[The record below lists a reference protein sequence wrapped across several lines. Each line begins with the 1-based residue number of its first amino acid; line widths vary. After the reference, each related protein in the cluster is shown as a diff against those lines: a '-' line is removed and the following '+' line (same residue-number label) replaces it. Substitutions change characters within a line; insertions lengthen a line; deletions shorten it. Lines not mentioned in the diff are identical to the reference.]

1 MGGEDIQQI
10 LVVEDDPSLRGAEI
24 RMVDGAFG
32 WKATGAGGLQEAV
45 RELSG
50 SDYTAVLLDLGLSDA
65 EGLEGLRLIRQLHPK
80 IAIVVITGQTE
91 EEIALQSLASGA
103 QEYLVKGRLDRR
115 EIQRTLRYAIH
126 RKQAERAT
134 LNANI
139 LLASTLDAFNSAIAV
154 VGAEG
159 RIFATNSRWRSWND
173 PNPFINGLGPGSDY
187 LKVCHELEGSP
198 HLGTAI
204 AAKGVIAVSES
215 RMPTFVVDYPNDQ
228 EPPRWFGLTATGFWI
243 DRTVHMLV
251 CVTNITE
258 RVVRTA
264 EMKKHQRLFKLITDH
279 ATDLI
284 AIVDTSGK
292 RLYTSP
298 SYERTLGW
306 TQAELEAGPPLA
318 LVHPDDRPS
327 VKQALDQVFRRGKGV
342 PLVYRMVTKEGPYLT
357 FESHSSLVRDPQGN
371 ENAVLFSARDITS
384 KVQAE
389 LERDR
394 MELQLRSA
402 QKLEAIGQ
410 LAAGIAHEINTPI
423 QYVGDNTR
431 FLGDSFQSLSKLLA
445 EHRKLLEGLDP
456 STLPAPLESTRQTL
470 LEDKVFEYLTEEIP
484 RAAEETLEG
493 VSRVADIVKALKEF
507 SYPMG
512 DEPVMMDV
520 NRCIETTA
528 TVARNEWKYTAEL
541 TMELALDLPHVPGF
555 PGEFNQVILNL
566 IVNGV
571 HAIQDIQSD
580 RNGEKGVISIKT
592 WNDENN
598 VFVAVKDSGKG
609 IPTEIWNRIFD
620 PFFTTK
626 GVGKGTGQGLAIAHV
641 VMEKHR
647 GRISF
652 DSVLGSGT
660 TFFLQIPRR
669 RPEVPSQEP

>member
-1 MGGEDIQQI
+1 MGAEDIQQI
-10 LVVEDDPSLRGAEI
+10 LVVEDDPSLREVEI
-24 RMVDGAFG
+24 RMIDGAFG
-32 WKATGAGGLQEAV
+32 WHAIGVCGLQDALQ
-45 RELSG
+45 ELAT
-50 SDYTAVLLDLGLSDA
+50 SDYTALLLDLALPDAMGLD
-65 EGLEGLRLIRQLHPK
+65 GLRVIRQRHPK
-80 IAIVVITGQTE
+80 VAIVVITGQTE
-91 EEIALQSLASGA
+91 EETALQSLALGA

-134 LNANI
+134 LNANV

-173 PNPFINGLGPGSDY
+173 SNPFIDGLGPGLDY
-187 LKVCHELEGSP
+187 LKVCHELEGSS

-204 AAKGVIAVSES
+204 AAKGVIAVSEN

-228 EPPRWFGLTATGFWI
+228 EPAKWFGLTATGFWI
-243 DRTVHMLV
+243 DRTMHLLI

-258 RVVRTA
+258 RVLRTA
-264 EMKKHQRLFKLITDH
+264 EMKKHQRLFKLITEH
-279 ATDLI
+279 STDLI
-284 AIVDTSGK
+284 AIVDSSGK

-306 TQAELEAGPPLA
+306 NQEELEAGPPLA
-318 LVHPDDRPS
+318 LVHPDDRSS
-327 VKQALDQVFRRGKGV
+327 VKQALDHVFRRGKGL
-342 PLVYRMVTKEGPYLT
+342 PLVYRMITKEGSYLT
-357 FESHSSLVRDPQGN
+357 FDSHTSLVRDPQGN

-389 LERDR
+389 LDRDR

-431 FLGDSFQSLSKLLA
+431 FLGDSFRDLSNLLI

-456 STLPAPLESTRQTL
+456 STIPAHLGSTRKTL
-470 LEDKVFEYLTEEIP
+470 LEDKVFGYLTEEIP

-493 VSRVADIVKALKEF
+493 VSRVANIVKALKEF

-520 NRCIETTA
+520 NHCIETTA
-528 TVARNEWKYTAEL
+528 TVARNEWKYSAEL
-541 TMELALDLPHVPGF
+541 SMELAPDLPLVPGF

-571 HAIQDIQSD
+571 HAIEDAQQNRD
-580 RNGEKGVISIKT
+580 GEKGVISIKT
-592 WNDENN
+592 WNDENS
-598 VFVAVKDSGKG
+598 VFVAVKDSGNG
-609 IPTEIWNRIFD
+609 IPVEIWNRIFD

-652 DSVLGSGT
+652 DSALGSGT

-669 RPEVPSQEP
+669 RSEVLSQEP

>member
-1 MGGEDIQQI
+1 MGEEDVQRI
-10 LVVEDDPSLRGAEI
+10 LVVEDDPFLREAEV
-24 RMVDGAFG
+24 RMIDGAFN
-32 WKATGAGGLQEAV
+32 WKAAGAGSLREAV
-45 RELSG
+45 QLLSDP
-50 SDYTAVLLDLGLSDA
+50 SYIAILLDLGLPDA
-65 EGLEGLRLIRQLHPK
+65 KGLDGLRSIRQLCPRV
-80 IAIVVITGQTE
+80 AIVVITGQTE
-91 EEIALQSLASGA
+91 EETAFQALAFGA
-103 QEYLVKGRLDRR
+103 QEYLVKGRLDRH

-134 LNANI
+134 LNSNV

-154 VGAEG
+154 VGSEG
-159 RIFATNSRWRSWND
+159 RIFATNSRWRSWTE
-173 PNPFINGLGPGSDY
+173 PNPLVNGLGPGSDY
-187 LKVCHELEGSP
+187 INLCRELEDSQ
-198 HLGTAI
+198 HLGTTI
-204 AAKGVIAVSES
+204 AAKGVIAVSEN

-228 EPPRWFGLTATGFWI
+228 EPSKWFGLTATGFWI
-243 DRTVHMLV
+243 DKTMHLLI

-258 RVVRTA
+258 RIIRIA

-284 AIVDTSGK
+284 AIVDSSGK

-306 TQAELEAGPPLA
+306 TQEEMEADPPLA
-318 LVHPDDRPS
+318 LVHPDDRFS
-327 VKQALDQVFRRGKGV
+327 VKQALEHVSRRGVGV
-342 PLVYRMVTKEGPYLT
+342 QLVYRMIKKDGHYLT

-431 FLGDSFQSLSKLLA
+431 FLGDSFKSLNNLLA
-445 EHRKLLEGLDP
+445 KYRNFMMDLDSSII
-456 STLPAPLESTRQTL
+456 STNLRDLRNSL
-470 LEDKVFEYLTEEIP
+470 IEDKTFEYLNEEIP

-493 VSRVADIVKALKEF
+493 VSRVANIVKALKEF

-520 NRCIETTA
+520 NHCIETTVM
-528 TVARNEWKYTAEL
+528 VARNEWKYSAEL
-541 TMELALDLPHVPGF
+541 TMDLSKDLPHVAGF

-566 IVNGV
+566 IVNSV
-571 HAIQDIQSD
+571 HAIQYTQKD
-580 RNGEKGVISIKT
+580 RNGEKGIIYVKT
-592 WNDENN
+592 WSDENN
-598 VFVAVKDSGKG
+598 VFASIKDSGNG
-609 IPTEIWNRIFD
+609 IPIEIQNRIFD

-626 GVGKGTGQGLAIAHV
+626 EVGKGTGQGLAIAHV
-641 VMEKHR
+641 VMEKHH
-647 GRISF
+647 GCITFES
-652 DSVLGSGT
+652 SIGSGT
-660 TFFLQIPRR
+660 TFYLQIPRKR
-669 RPEVPSQEP
+669 VEQPSQE